1 MANANLTVAGLKKTV
16 AGREL
21 LSGVELRAEAG
32 ETIAI
37 TGPSG
42 AGKST
47 LLNCIGLLD
56 GIDSG
61 EIALNGRRVD
71 GLRLGGKIKAFRGDL
86 GFVFQDFALIEEWS
100 VGRNVAAPL
109 VARRVGKKD
118 RAKAVARALERV
130 GLAGRENDETAALS
144 GGEKQRVAIA
154 RLMVAE
160 PSVVA
165 ADEPTG
171 SLDPQNRDL
180 VLEIFDELA
189 SIGCA
194 VIVVTH
200 DPVVAEWAGRR
211 LTLADGALVEAAA

>member
-1 MANANLTVAGLKKTV
+1 
-16 AGREL
+16 
-21 LSGVELRAEAG
+21 
-32 ETIAI
+32 
-37 TGPSG
+37 
-42 AGKST
+42 
-47 LLNCIGLLD
+47 
-56 GIDSG
+56 
-61 EIALNGRRVD
+61 
-71 GLRLGGKIKAFRGDL
+71 
-86 GFVFQDFALIEEWS
+86 
-100 VGRNVAAPL
+100 
-109 VARRVGKKD
+109 
-118 RAKAVARALERV
+118 
-130 GLAGRENDETAALS
+130 
-144 GGEKQRVAIA
+144 
-154 RLMVAE
+154 MVAE

>member
-1 MANANLTVAGLKKTV
+1 MTDANLAVAGLTKTV
-16 AGREL
+16 AGRAL
-21 LSGVELRAEAG
+21 LSGVDLRAEAG

-56 GIDSG
+56 GIDAG
-61 EIALNGRRVD
+61 EITLNGRRVD
-71 GLRLGGKIKAFRGDL
+71 GLRLGGKIRAFRSDL

-100 VGRNVAAPL
+100 VGRNVEAPL

-118 RAKAVARALERV
+118 RAKAVGRALERV
-130 GLAGRENDETAALS
+130 GLAGREDDATAALS

-160 PSVVA
+160 PSVVV

-171 SLDPQNRDL
+171 SLDPRNRDL

-189 SIGCA
+189 SRGCA

-200 DPVVAEWAGRR
+200 DPVVAEWAQRR
-211 LTLADGALVEAAA
+211 LTLADGTLGEAAA